1 MSPRSN
7 VKILK
12 ARVRFLRRTLRDL
25 EATYK
30 AASDR
35 GSFTPAVQAK
45 ANAIS
50 VHDELEESL
59 RLLAAAEE
67 DAAPVVTDDAAIG
80 MILKAIEGLPV
91 SVLEQIRAAIDRQL

>member
-1 MSPRSN
+1 MNPRSN

-45 ANAIS
+45 AKAIN
-50 VHDELEESL
+50 VHDELGESL

>member
-45 ANAIS
+45 AKAIS

>member
-1 MSPRSN
+1 MNPRST

-12 ARVRFLRRTLRDL
+12 ARVRFLRRTMREL

-45 ANAIS
+45 AKAIN
-50 VHDELEESL
+50 VYEELEEAL

-67 DAAPVVTDDAAIG
+67 DAAPILDDDAAIG
-80 MILKAIEGLPV
+80 MILKAIEGLPR
-91 SVLEQIRAAIDRQL
+91 SVLEQIRDAIERQL